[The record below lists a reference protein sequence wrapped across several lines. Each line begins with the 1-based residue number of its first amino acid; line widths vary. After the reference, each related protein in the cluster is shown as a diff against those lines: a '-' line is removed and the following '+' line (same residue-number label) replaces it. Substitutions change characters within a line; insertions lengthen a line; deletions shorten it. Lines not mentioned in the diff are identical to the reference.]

1 MNLIFIWSETQNI
14 KKNNGL
20 CLSGKY
26 EIEYKNDCLTIKKNN
41 EYVDG
46 FWGNVVEDCFAIVGD
61 NGAGKTT
68 LVNEI
73 RCSIYN
79 AKVIN
84 TEEKGIYIFEEEKK
98 LLIYAANLGEEELK
112 EIYNEDKKICDYKRE
127 STDENIV
134 IYNYKKNENL
144 HMGELFE
151 KYELVYFHNNFTKI
165 DYCNIHKCKYDYS
178 IGKEIFKI
186 SKDRYENR
194 LSDIRE
200 NEVLEY
206 FNHNYFQIID
216 FLMNYN
222 GDIPFIN
229 KKVIEIDVCNMSK
242 RNYNIKKIKDNS
254 ENKSQIEEMVK
265 KVEVK
270 YSDNWDKYTVLNIL
284 LNCYKRLCK
293 PANHKMHKALKLSEK
308 MFFSSFNKA
317 MGECSKKESVYDFLR
332 HMVIEIKKSVQYG
345 SSDDK
350 KEYLDEGYLSK
361 VVELVDVI
369 QKCNIF
375 EKEAEP
381 EKKIIILNTT
391 EKKKNIKKFIEAY
404 KAIIEANFPFFDFY
418 FGVSTG
424 EYCYLQIFSKLFS
437 VLKSSSEEN
446 LLLIFDEVDLA
457 LHPKLQRQYMK
468 KLIEFLEEVSEN
480 IKIKLKIIVTTHSP
494 IILSDFPHTNV
505 LYLKNEDKEKGA
517 IEFYKEKD
525 VLTFG
530 SNIHS
535 LFLNSFFLASEG
547 TMGAFAEEKIN
558 RIIEELYEKDEKN
571 VENNRKI
578 VGFIGE
584 GIIRNKLEIMLHSV
598 SQNHNSN
605 SNNETLLQELKK
617 IELLLK
623 NDICNRKV
631 LESKIEG
638 LKKYLDD
645 KNKTEL

>member
-73 RCSIYN
+73 RDSIYN
-79 AKVIN
+79 TSIVN
-84 TEEKGIYIFEEEKK
+84 TEDKSIHIFGDEKK
-98 LLIYAANLGEEELK
+98 LLIYLVNLGEEELK
-112 EIYNEDKKICDYKRE
+112 EIYNEDK
-127 STDENIV
+127 NLV
-134 IYNYKKNENL
+134 IYYYKNIENQYKD
-144 HMGELFE
+144 ELK
-151 KYELVYFHNNFTKI
+151 KYKFVYFHNNLTKA
-165 DYCNIHKCKYDYS
+165 DYYNTSAPIGYDYS
-178 IGKEIFKI
+178 IGAEISKFN
-186 SKDRYENR
+186 KDRYENN
-194 LSDIRE
+194 LSDFRE

-206 FNHNYFQIID
+206 FNHNYFQIIN
-216 FLMNYN
+216 LLVNYN
-222 GDIPFIN
+222 RNIPFIK

-242 RNYNIKKIKDNS
+242 RDYNITKLEDNS
-254 ENKSQIEEMVK
+254 ENKSKLDEMIK
-265 KVEVK
+265 KVESK
-270 YSDNWDKYTVLNIL
+270 HSDRWDKCTVLNIL

-293 PANHKMHKALKLSEK
+293 PANHKMHNASKLLEEI
-308 MFFSSFNKA
+308 FFNSFDKA
-317 MGECSKKESVYDFLR
+317 MRECDEKKSIYDFLR
-332 HMVIEIKKSVQYG
+332 YIIKEIESSVQNM
-345 SSDDK
+345 SSEYVKD
-350 KEYLDEGYLSK
+350 YLDRIEK
-361 VVELVDVI
+361 FVDI
-369 QKCNIF
+369 IEKGEIF
-375 EKEAEP
+375 EKQMEF
-381 EKKIIILNTT
+381 EKKIIVLNNDTAK
-391 EKKKNIKKFIEAY
+391 EDIKNFFELY
-404 KAIIEANFPFFDFY
+404 KTIIEANFPFFDFY

-424 EYCYLQIFSKLFS
+424 EYYYLQIFSKLFS

-480 IKIKLKIIVTTHSP
+480 IKIKLKIIITTHSP

-547 TMGAFAEEKIN
+547 TMGAFAEDKIN

-584 GIIRNKLEIMLHSV
+584 SIIRNKLEIMLNSV

-605 SNNETLLQELKK
+605 ANNEILLEELKK

-623 NDICNRKV
+623 NDICNKKV